1 MPVEK
6 YNRYFGG
13 MKGSAGKARG
23 AMLKHYGVKE
33 GERIFYA
40 TKNKRQSQG
49 KGAGVM
55 GAVKKRKQ
63 ERRTQR
69 R

>member
-1 MPVEK
+1 
-6 YNRYFGG
+6 
-13 MKGSAGKARG
+13 
-23 AMLKHYGVKE
+23 MLKHYGVKE

-55 GAVKKRKQ
+55 GAVRKHKQ